1 MTFRARVIAT
11 CMIVA
16 LLPLGVFAYGARGEI
31 RAQLTAQ
38 YQSRIDA
45 SFDAIRQGLEQRA
58 TTIDERLAALAQQA
72 DADPVV
78 RLALLDRVDRSSL
91 LDYAGT
97 AMRATG
103 LDYLVLLDS
112 ASTIISSGHF
122 RNDYDRPLSFPAA
135 LEGADGPALVA
146 ARRPEGG
153 FVALVRARAFT
164 IGNRRFTLA
173 GGIEVDSTFLREL
186 ARNTG
191 DQVVMSLAYAGNSM
205 FSTQR
210 FDIIP
215 TNALNRSIELPFFDE
230 ARETGAGEVAT
241 WTIAHSMDPLNAVLR
256 RLDAWLAGAVGAA
269 VLLAIL
275 FARVLAARVSRP
287 LEELARQ
294 TMHVNLDRMDVGF
307 ATERDDEV
315 GALSRMLDAMVQR
328 LRVSASRL
336 RAAERRATVGD
347 MARQVN
353 HDIRNGLLPIRNVI
367 HHLSEVASDSPAELA
382 AVFAEREGTLH
393 GSITYLENL
402 AGNYAR
408 LSPKIDRRPCDV
420 NMIVRTVVRDIATAD
435 GARIRLNL
443 SDASPRVAGDP
454 VALRRIIE
462 NLTVNAI
469 ESLTNGNGSVTVGSA
484 VARDERGESVV
495 LFVTDTGSGMTAEVL
510 EHVFDDFYTTKERGT
525 GLGLSI
531 VRRLVADMGGRIG
544 IDSAPGNGTTFRII
558 LPKAS

>member
-1 MTFRARVIAT
+1 MTFRARVITT
-11 CMIVA
+11 CLIVA

-31 RAQLTAQ
+31 RAQLTTQ

-45 SFDAIRQGLEQRA
+45 SVDAIRQGLEQRA
-58 TTIDERLAALAQQA
+58 ASIDERLAALAQQA

-78 RLALLDRVDRSSL
+78 RLALLDHVDRRGL

-122 RNDYDRPLSFPAA
+122 RNNYDRPLSFSAA
-135 LEGADGPALVA
+135 LRHANGPALVA

-191 DQVVMSLAYAGNSM
+191 DQVVMSLAYAGNSI

-215 TNALNRSIELPFFDE
+215 TDALNRSIELPFFDE
-230 ARETGAGEVAT
+230 ARETAAGEVAT

-256 RLDAWLAGAVGAA
+256 RIDAWLAGAVGAA

-294 TMHVNLDRMDVGF
+294 TTHVNLDRMDVGF

-315 GALSRMLDAMVQR
+315 GVLSRMLDAMVQR

-367 HHLSEVASDSPAELA
+367 RHLSEVASDSPAELA

-420 NMIVRTVVRDIATAD
+420 NMIVRAVVRDIAPAD
-435 GARIRLNL
+435 GARIRLEL
-443 SDASPRVAGDP
+443 SDAAPRVAGDP

-469 ESLTNGNGSVTVGSA
+469 ESLTNGNGNVTVSSA
-484 VARDERGESVV
+484 VARDERGENVV
-495 LFVTDTGSGMTAEVL
+495 LSVADTGTGMTAEVL
-510 EHVFDDFYTTKERGT
+510 EHVFDDFYTTKNRGT

-544 IDSAPGNGTTFRII
+544 IDSTPGRGTTFRII